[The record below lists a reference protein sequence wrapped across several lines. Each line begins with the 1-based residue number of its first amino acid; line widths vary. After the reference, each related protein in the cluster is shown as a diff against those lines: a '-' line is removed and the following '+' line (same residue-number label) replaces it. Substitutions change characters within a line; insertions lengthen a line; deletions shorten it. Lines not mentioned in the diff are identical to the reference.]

1 MRTTGRS
8 TWLEGARVFIADD
21 EVLIAFDLEA
31 TFQSVGAQV
40 VGPWF
45 TLPEALASAQRDH
58 IDVAVLDF
66 RLGTETTEPVAHL
79 LMKRQIPFLFY
90 SGQRLPELLSCRGHV
105 LVEKPAMNDC
115 LVQAVARLMP
125 SP

>member
-31 TFQSVGAQV
+31 TFQGVGAQV
-40 VGPWF
+40 IGPWF
-45 TLPEALASAQRDH
+45 TLPEAMASAERDH

-66 RLGTETTEPVAHL
+66 RLGTDTTEPVARL
-79 LMKRQIPFLFY
+79 LVERQIPFLFY
-90 SGQRLPELLSCRGHV
+90 SGQGLPELLSRHGHM
-105 LVEKPAMNDC
+105 LVEKPAMNDR
-115 LVQAVARLMP
+115 LVEAVARLLNRP
-125 SP
+125 

>member
-1 MRTTGRS
+1 M
-8 TWLEGARVFIADD
+8 EGAKVFIADD

-31 TFQSVGAQV
+31 TFQSFGAQV

-45 TLPEALASAQRDH
+45 TLPEAMASAERDR

-79 LMKRQIPFLFY
+79 LMERQIPFLFY
-90 SGQRLPELLSCRGHV
+90 SGQRLPELLSCHGHV
-105 LVEKPAMNDC
+105 LVEKPAMNER
-115 LVQAVARLMP
+115 LVEAVARLMNRP
-125 SP
+125 